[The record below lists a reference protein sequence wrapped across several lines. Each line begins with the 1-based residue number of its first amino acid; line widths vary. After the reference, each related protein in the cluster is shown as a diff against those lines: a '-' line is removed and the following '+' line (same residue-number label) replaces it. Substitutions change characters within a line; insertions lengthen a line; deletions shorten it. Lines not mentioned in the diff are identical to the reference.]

1 LDSPTTLTR
10 RAFGTMLAAGAAAPL
25 LSAVPAQADVPS
37 VGSFSLGW
45 VKSTANLLAPVSAT
59 IAPTYGLSID
69 ASNFTTAQDILT
81 AMIAGQIDVGL
92 LTPIHLIRSIDSGL
106 DFVQIAGNARGGT
119 GIVAA
124 KSLGLGK
131 DDWSGFKKLA
141 ATRKIKIASSRGSIN
156 EALAIAQFQQMKID
170 RTKDIDITNI
180 PNFAQHAQALRSGDF
195 DMIITLEP
203 AASLAVTSGIGTL
216 FCYPYSTP
224 AGNLNTNFVVTRK
237 WLTGNAPKAQAFA
250 YALRDAQKKLTT
262 DATFRT
268 TSATQLSGLAPDVLA
283 MANAD
288 TIYDL
293 HNGTAQMQALAKIAL
308 SEQYITKDVADLLPA
323 HVEERFLRQAKV

>member
-1 LDSPTTLTR
+1 LDSPTPLTR
-10 RAFGTMLAAGAAAPL
+10 RAFGTLLAAGAAAPL
-25 LSAVPAQADVPS
+25 LSAVPVQADAPS

-59 IAPTYGLSID
+59 IAPTYGLTID

-131 DDWSGFKKLA
+131 DDWTGFRKLA

-156 EALAIAQFQQMKID
+156 EALAIAEFQQMKID
-170 RTKDIDITNI
+170 RAKDIDITNI

-195 DMIITLEP
+195 SSPPHRSPSCKASARSSAIRIRHRP
-203 AASLAVTSGIGTL
+203 AI
-216 FCYPYSTP
+216 
-224 AGNLNTNFVVTRK
+224 
-237 WLTGNAPKAQAFA
+237 
-250 YALRDAQKKLTT
+250 
-262 DATFRT
+262 
-268 TSATQLSGLAPDVLA
+268 
-283 MANAD
+283 
-288 TIYDL
+288 
-293 HNGTAQMQALAKIAL
+293 
-308 SEQYITKDVADLLPA
+308 
-323 HVEERFLRQAKV
+323 